1 MAKYEK
7 QFRGDFDKTL
17 RYLHDGILSASSS
30 ASFEDESY
38 IMFSGV
44 RCCVRVYERY
54 SWTGGNRVSMTV
66 TLVGDGEEL
75 CLSAITA
82 GGSQAMLFKM
92 NTVGEEAFL
101 DTLRELAE
109 EYPGSRAGRTRASL
123 WGTEARPGWI
133 QRL

>member
-1 MAKYEK
+1 MAKYET
-7 QFRGDFDKTL
+7 RIHGDFDRVL
-17 RYLHDGILSASSS
+17 NYLHDGILEASSS
-30 ASFEDESY
+30 ASYEDESY
-38 IMFSGV
+38 VQLAGV

-92 NTVGEEAFL
+92 NTMGEEAFL

-109 EYPGSRAGRTRASL
+109 
-123 WGTEARPGWI
+123 
-133 QRL
+133 RL